1 MQTQSPRN
9 LVANAKWR
17 TNMHVALTC
26 THKPK
31 TILKSLT
38 ATILA
43 CSLGIA
49 YGEVYAPDNFAAAGG
64 TNLETMVMVKDA
76 NQRVLV
82 GGLFTTVEGQA
93 GYQGVARFKTDDSLD
108 TGFKVMTDDF
118 VKAIAV
124 QQDGKIL
131 IGGQFH
137 WVRPTGS
144 GTNTTFWGVARLNA
158 DGTLDSTFKNA
169 PAGKVKSNHNVRGI
183 AVQADGKIII
193 GGYFTLIDGVARNY
207 LARLNTDGS
216 LDTSFTPIVNGY
228 VEDVKLDAGG
238 NILISG
244 WFTQVQGASRW
255 GVARLKADGALDP
268 TFNANATPNGANSGS
283 WPVYQLALQSNG
295 QILYAGGTL
304 RYGAEVHRGVARLN
318 SDGTADSSFLSA
330 INDWGTSVA
339 VQTVSGEEKI
349 LVGGSFTVAGQRAIA
364 NDAVVGTDSPRR
376 GVVRFNANGTV
387 DDTFDT
393 SAGTD
398 TKVWA
403 VLPNNDGKVYIGGT
417 FNVVTGTVRHGI
429 ARLAPLDPTT
439 QVIPFLTPEPSVYSA
454 QTALAGAVVDWKP
467 VPPTKSSANLPVTY
481 TTSTPTICAVDANT
495 GVVTLATPK
504 PTADGECTITANAEA
519 GEQVISGTT
528 YQVKKAAPVTQS
540 LRIVLLKAQTIS
552 FPSQA
557 GQDVSAGA
565 FPIAAPATADS
576 GLPVTYSSL
585 TPSICTVTATG
596 VVTPLVSGNCQIAA
610 NQPGNSEFSP
620 ALQMATN
627 IALSGA
633 GGELPQQPSGATPVP
648 TLGAAG
654 LGLLGVLS
662 AGLGALA
669 LRRRQRS

>member
-1 MQTQSPRN
+1 
-9 LVANAKWR
+9 
-17 TNMHVALTC
+17 MHVALTC

-43 CSLGIA
+43 CSLGVA

-557 GQDVSAGA
+557 GQDVSAGS

-576 GLPVTYSSL
+576 GLPVIYSSL